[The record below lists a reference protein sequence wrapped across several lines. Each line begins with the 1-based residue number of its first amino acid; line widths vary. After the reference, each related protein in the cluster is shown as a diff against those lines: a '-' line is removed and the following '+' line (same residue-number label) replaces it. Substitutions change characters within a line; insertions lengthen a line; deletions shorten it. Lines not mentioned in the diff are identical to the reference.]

1 MRRARA
7 LPWVLR
13 LLDDGLRLYRRNLAS
28 FLLIGA
34 VILVPMA
41 GLGILVAALVRTE
54 LGQGWAIVGSLALAL
69 IQYPILM
76 YACLALS
83 RAAGD
88 ALAGRPIKLGAVLR
102 LRPIRA
108 VGMGCYG
115 ILLAIVSGLFSSV
128 LVISVACPLIYA
140 MLFGAGFLG
149 SLGGSS
155 ILGAAG
161 SLFGVVVGLIV
172 LSTLLLTSA
181 TFATLAYAVQAFALE
196 DRPVGSAISRSI
208 DLLLFRFGRNL
219 LMFVGA
225 GAIIGTLL
233 IAYAGTILAGGA
245 GILRLLDI
253 EPSPIVAQALSS
265 VVTTATWVLLLPPL
279 PIWMAM
285 LHRALAEERDGTELL
300 AAVEQWRSGLP
311 HT

>member
-41 GLGILVAALVRTE
+41 GLGILLAALVRTE

-108 VGMGCYG
+108 MGMGCYG

-161 SLFGVVVGLIV
+161 SLFGVVVGLIA

-245 GILRLLDI
+245 GILRRLDV

-265 VVTTATWVLLLPPL
+265 AATTATWVLLLPPL

>member
-41 GLGILVAALVRTE
+41 GLGILLAALVRTE

-161 SLFGVVVGLIV
+161 SLFGVVVGLIA